1 MSYVEVLD
9 EGQIDN
15 LIPHLLAYL
24 ASHPDR
30 TALVRQVI
38 VVRSYPRDTEKKR
51 QSYSGKEDQHCIS
64 CYSLNS
70 QWKGSSYLV
79 TCLIFEEDVCYVTL
93 VPTELPPT
101 KSFRGWKWRR
111 CYISSKSEPELTD
124 MMRFLSL

>member
-1 MSYVEVLD
+1 MSYIEVLD

-15 LIPHLLAYL
+15 LIPHLLMYL
-24 ASHPDR
+24 SSYPDR
-30 TALVRQVI
+30 TTLVRQVI
-38 VVRSYPRDTEKKR
+38 VVRSYSKGDH
-51 QSYSGKEDQHCIS
+51 YIS